1 VTLELRRQYLRT
13 QDSVLRTQNSAM
25 LGGFVSR
32 MYALEK
38 FSHLEDKI
46 YRTIDQFKR
55 ERRDREA
62 LEAEIQQLRSDLAT
76 ASSEKQQLERQ
87 IQRLLNERDS
97 IKLKVES
104 MLSAVNKLDLE
115 SEAAG

>member
-1 VTLELRRQYLRT
+1 
-13 QDSVLRTQNSAM
+13 
-25 LGGFVSR
+25 

-55 ERRDREA
+55 ERRDREV
-62 LEAEIQQLRSDLAT
+62 LEREVEELRSELAAAAT
-76 ASSEKQQLERQ
+76 EKQQLEKQ

-104 MLSAVNKLDLE
+104 MLQAVNKLDLE

>member
-1 VTLELRRQYLRT
+1 
-13 QDSVLRTQNSAM
+13 
-25 LGGFVSR
+25 

-55 ERRDREA
+55 ERRDREI
-62 LEAEIQQLRSDLAT
+62 LEREVEELRSELAVAAT
-76 ASSEKQQLERQ
+76 EKQQLEKQ

-104 MLSAVNKLDLE
+104 MLQAVNKLDLE